1 MGLSLMLVNLFPI
14 LQCVHATAR
23 QQINTIFTCGYIVG
37 MIPSEYKPHCAGW
50 RKVDLGCPRQYD
62 VTNRASQDMVP
73 RNADRLGCFNILVR
87 GIEAANRAT
96 ASNHICKSVLVQLP
110 TCSRYVH
117 TTTFFCMH
125 IHLLDIC
132 HPVLPGHRGII
143 NVCRDPLYPR
153 IVRFCHS
160 SRDF

>member
-1 MGLSLMLVNLFPI
+1 MVNSFPT
-14 LQCVHATAR
+14 LQCVHPLAR

-37 MIPSEYKPHCAGW
+37 MIPSEYKLHCASW
-50 RKVDLGCPRQYD
+50 REVDLCCPARHYD
-62 VTNRASQDMVP
+62 VANRASQDMVP
-73 RNADRLGCFNILVR
+73 HNADRLGCLNVLVR

-125 IHLLDIC
+125 IHLLDIR
-132 HPVLPGHRGII
+132 HPVLPRHRGII
-143 NVCRDPLYPR
+143 NVCWDPLYPR